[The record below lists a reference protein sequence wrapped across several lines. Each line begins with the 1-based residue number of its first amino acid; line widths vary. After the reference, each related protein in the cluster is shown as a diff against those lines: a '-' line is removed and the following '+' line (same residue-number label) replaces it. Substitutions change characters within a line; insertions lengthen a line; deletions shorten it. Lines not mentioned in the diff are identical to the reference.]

1 MFAEINH
8 VPRLSRD
15 EILAEAERYREQG
28 ADVIDLGLSLG
39 RNWLEDGPQTIA
51 ALRSAASR

>member
-8 VPRLSRD
+8 VPRLDRD
-15 EILAEAERYREQG
+15 RILELAGYYRDAG

-39 RNWLEDGPQTIA
+39 RNWRRDGPGVIA
-51 ALRSAASR
+51 ELLDAGFS